1 MSINNSTSIHC
12 SAVSKESVTIDTI
25 RPFIAEQLR
34 VSVARVTDEAHLTN
48 DLGADWLDRL
58 ELMIAIEDRFAG
70 VEFADDDV
78 YRMEVVGD
86 LISYIEN
93 VSQERTLTTHHHVL
107 SAGMRRMAK

>member
-12 SAVSKESVTIDTI
+12 PAASEESVTIDAV
-25 RPFIAEQLR
+25 RLFIAEQLR
-34 VSVARVTDEAHLTN
+34 VNVARVTDEAHLTN

-78 YRMEVVGD
+78 YRMEFVGD
-86 LISYIEN
+86 LIRYIEN
-93 VSQERTLTTHHHVL
+93 VSDEGTLTRHYHVL

>member
-1 MSINNSTSIHC
+1 MGINNSNSIHC
-12 SAVSKESVTIDTI
+12 TAASKESVTVDTI

-34 VSVARVTDEAHLTN
+34 VNVARVTDEAHLTD

-78 YRMEVVGD
+78 YRMDFVGD
-86 LISYIEN
+86 LIRYIEN
-93 VSQERTLTTHHHVL
+93 VSYERTLTRRHRVP
-107 SAGMRRMAK
+107 SAGLRRMAK

>member
-12 SAVSKESVTIDTI
+12 PAASKESVTVDAI

-34 VSVARVTDEAHLTN
+34 VHVARVTDEAHLTN
-48 DLGADWLDRL
+48 DLRADWLDRL

-70 VEFADDDV
+70 VKFADDDV
-78 YRMEVVGD
+78 YEIEVVGD
-86 LISYIEN
+86 LIRYIEN
-93 VSQERTLTTHHHVL
+93 ANKERTLTGRRAVL